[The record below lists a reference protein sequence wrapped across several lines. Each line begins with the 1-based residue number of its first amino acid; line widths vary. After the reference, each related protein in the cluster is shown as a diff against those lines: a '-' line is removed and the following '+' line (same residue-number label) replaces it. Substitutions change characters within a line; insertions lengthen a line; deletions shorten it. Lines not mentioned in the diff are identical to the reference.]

1 MTRPPKFTI
10 AALMGLVALCA
21 ATFAA
26 LRTSSPHSAS
36 AMVSVTV
43 LVLLGSVVAS
53 LRGRH
58 PAAWSGFA
66 IFGCGYFLLT
76 FTSPFRDVVRPHLLT
91 SIAIVESY
99 RHLHPE
105 VRVEVTDLTPLLG
118 AGVPM
123 NRTTLATGG
132 PPQMPAPQFV
142 AVAGG
147 GPRPIIDVTIMGNTS
162 TYIPS
167 GPNQFYSFECSAH
180 AAFTLAFAGLGW
192 LFASR
197 VTRQAATTSAS
208 DSKRK
213 TVRFLDR
220 IDHKPSAPLSLCQPS
235 LFTVSAV
242 GQSVP
247 QIRLLAAHF
256 ARGFISETCKQ
267 REQLFPTRLERDSHG
282 AFIHVINERI
292 DRQHKAGK

>member
-1 MTRPPKFTI
+1 
-10 AALMGLVALCA
+10 
-21 ATFAA
+21 
-26 LRTSSPHSAS
+26 
-36 AMVSVTV
+36 
-43 LVLLGSVVAS
+43 
-53 LRGRH
+53 
-58 PAAWSGFA
+58 
-66 IFGCGYFLLT
+66 
-76 FTSPFRDVVRPHLLT
+76 
-91 SIAIVESY
+91 
-99 RHLHPE
+99 
-105 VRVEVTDLTPLLG
+105 
-118 AGVPM
+118 
-123 NRTTLATGG
+123 
-132 PPQMPAPQFV
+132 MPAPQFV

-197 VTRQAATTSAS
+197 VTRERRRHRRS

-242 GQSVP
+242 GQSVS

-256 ARGFISETCKQ
+256 ARRFISETGKQ
-267 REQLFPTRLERDSHG
+267 REQLFPTRLQLHTYG
-282 AFIHVINERI
+282 ALIHVINERI
-292 DRQHKAGK
+292 YRQHKAGKYHEEDESFQPACRP